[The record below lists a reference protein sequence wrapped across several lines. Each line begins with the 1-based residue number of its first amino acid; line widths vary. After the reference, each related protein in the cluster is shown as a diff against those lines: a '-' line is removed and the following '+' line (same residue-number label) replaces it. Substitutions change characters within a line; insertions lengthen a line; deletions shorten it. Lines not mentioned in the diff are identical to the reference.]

1 MFLPFLFLGE
11 MHRSEW
17 SGMKYPL
24 KIFYSIYFLLK
35 GLLELV
41 GIDPLQPHF
50 LMVEVVSYF
59 PLYSWSKFAII
70 VACVE
75 WSVAGLSYIF
85 RVCNV
90 YLTDLVFLSRI
101 DGKPEDVLNPKK
113 KQLEKITPVC
123 ICFASSFLCS
133 SLKWISLCYP
143 DYSIAFHIINLIH
156 RRKTV

>member
-24 KIFYSIYFLLK
+24 KIFYSIYFLL
-35 GLLELV
+35 
-41 GIDPLQPHF
+41 
-50 LMVEVVSYF
+50 MVEVISYF

-90 YLTDLVFLSRI
+90 YLTDLVFLYRI